1 MANPANEVTL
11 LLYQT
16 HLNLSRFNIPVQFD
30 PEFEAIIC
38 INSFMVCTAPDA
50 RVRNLGIIVACN
62 CCAAPTPGEHDRPN
76 HIEISLAR

>member
-1 MANPANEVTL
+1 MANPADEVTL

-50 RVRNLGIIVACN
+50 RVRNLGLLWLQLL
-62 CCAAPTPGEHDRPN
+62 CCTDPRRTDRPN